1 MREKPMRPVF
11 WVGDSKKRL
20 LAFPREVR
28 RAIGFALEDVQ
39 SGGIPT
45 KAKPLRGFSGVYE
58 IVSDHA
64 RDTYRSVYAVNLG
77 EQIYVLHCFQKKSKF
92 RTKTPRK
99 EIDLIRRRL
108 NWAKALAQEETENV

>member
-1 MREKPMRPVF
+1 MRDKPMRPVF

-20 LAFPREVR
+20 SEFPRAVQ
-28 RAIGFALEDVQ
+28 RAIGFALQRQQEGQ
-39 SGGIPT
+39 NHHKI
-45 KAKPLRGFSGVYE
+45 KPLRGFSGVYE
-58 IVSDHA
+58 IVSDYA

-92 RTKTPRK
+92 RTKTPKK